1 MKLKLNN
8 ITSWLSPKVDLLF
21 PDRQLYF
28 RTNGEVRFVTI
39 SQNKQILSSVILIG
53 IICWFSITTYS
64 HIYINDII
72 NDKNIELSAANSN
85 YEILEKQYNQLKDDI
100 QSSSQ
105 ALEQRQNYL
114 EQILDVTKVTIGDI
128 KNIITDDKNSTDNN
142 LSDTSDK
149 RTKNLIRNE
158 KLEKVYSNLKSNE
171 IKQSENIKLIIEDV
185 DSKLAFVKST
195 LTGAGL
201 IEEELLELAINL
213 PSKTQGG
220 PLIGFKNRLND
231 TILDSSEFNEL
242 YNKRS
247 LLNDLELAITYLPTT
262 TPPENYYWL
271 SSKFGARR
279 DPFTKRWADHKGID
293 MAGWHKT
300 PIMSGGSGVVVKAE
314 KNGSFGLYV
323 EIDHGNG
330 FISKYGHLSKIKVQ
344 KGDKVSDN
352 QIIGLMGSTGRSVST
367 HLHYEIWFNDK
378 PIDPLKLIKAAKN
391 VQKIKQQKYDS

>member
-53 IICWFSITTYS
+53 IICWFSMTTYS

-72 NDKNIELSAANSN
+72 NDKNIELSAVNSN

-114 EQILDVTKVTIGDI
+114 EQILDVTKVTIGNI

-142 LSDTSDK
+142 LSDASDK

-220 PLIGFKNRLND
+220 PLIGFTNRLND
-231 TILDSSEFNEL
+231 TILDNSEFNEL

-262 TPPENYYWL
+262 TPPENYYL

>member
-8 ITSWLSPKVDLLF
+8 IINWLSPKIDLLF

-72 NDKNIELSAANSN
+72 NDKNIELSSVNSN

-114 EQILDVTKVTIGDI
+114 EQILDVKKVTIGNI

-158 KLEKVYSNLKSNE
+158 KLEKVYSDLKSNE
-171 IKQSENIKLIIEDV
+171 IKQSESIKLIIEDV

-201 IEEELLELAINL
+201 IAEELLELAINL

-220 PLIGFKNRLND
+220 PLIGFTNRLND
-231 TILDSSEFNEL
+231 TILESSEFNEL

-262 TPPENYYWL
+262 TPPENYYL

-300 PIMSGGSGVVVKAE
+300 PIMSGGSGIVVKAE

>member
-28 RTNGEVRFVTI
+28 RTNGKVRFVTI

-114 EQILDVTKVTIGDI
+114 EQILDVTKVTIGNI

-262 TPPENYYWL
+262 TPPENYYL

>member
-1 MKLKLNN
+1 LKLNN

-21 PDRQLYF
+21 PDKQLYF

-114 EQILDVTKVTIGDI
+114 EQILDVTKVTIGNI

-185 DSKLAFVKST
+185 DSRLAFVKST

-262 TPPENYYWL
+262 TPPENYYL

-300 PIMSGGSGVVVKAE
+300 PIMSGGSGIVVKAE

>member
-1 MKLKLNN
+1 MKLNN

-21 PDRQLYF
+21 PDKQLYF

-114 EQILDVTKVTIGDI
+114 EQILDVTKVTIGNI

-262 TPPENYYWL
+262 TPPENYYL

-300 PIMSGGSGVVVKAE
+300 PIMSGGSGVVVKAK

>member
-1 MKLKLNN
+1 MKLNN

-21 PDRQLYF
+21 PDKQLYF

-72 NDKNIELSAANSN
+72 NDKNIELSAVNSN
-85 YEILEKQYNQLKDDI
+85 YEILEKQYSQLKDDI

-114 EQILDVTKVTIGDI
+114 EQILDVTKVTIGNI

-262 TPPENYYWL
+262 TPPENYYL

>member
-1 MKLKLNN
+1 MKLNN

-114 EQILDVTKVTIGDI
+114 EQILDVTKVTIGNI

-262 TPPENYYWL
+262 TPPENYYL

-300 PIMSGGSGVVVKAE
+300 PIMSGGSGIVVKAE

>member
-1 MKLKLNN
+1 MKLNN

-21 PDRQLYF
+21 PDKQLYF

-114 EQILDVTKVTIGDI
+114 EQILDVTKVTIGNI

-185 DSKLAFVKST
+185 DTKLAFVKST

-262 TPPENYYWL
+262 TPPENYYL

-300 PIMSGGSGVVVKAE
+300 PIMSGGSGIVVKAE

>member
-21 PDRQLYF
+21 PDKQLYF

-114 EQILDVTKVTIGDI
+114 EQIFDVTKMTISDI

-142 LSDTSDK
+142 LSDTFDK
-149 RTKNLIRNE
+149 RTRNLIRNE

-262 TPPENYYWL
+262 TPPENYYL

-367 HLHYEIWFNDK
+367 HLHYEIWFNDE

>member
-1 MKLKLNN
+1 M
-8 ITSWLSPKVDLLF
+8 
-21 PDRQLYF
+21 
-28 RTNGEVRFVTI
+28 TI

-72 NDKNIELSAANSN
+72 NDKNIELSAVNSN

-114 EQILDVTKVTIGDI
+114 EQILDVTKVPIGNI

-142 LSDTSDK
+142 LSDASDK

-185 DSKLAFVKST
+185 DTKLTFVKST

-201 IEEELLELAINL
+201 NEEELLELAINL

-231 TILDSSEFNEL
+231 TIIDSSEFNEL

-262 TPPENYYWL
+262 TPPENYYL

-300 PIMSGGSGVVVKAE
+300 PIMSGGAGVVVKAE

>member
-8 ITSWLSPKVDLLF
+8 ITNWLSPKVDLLF

-72 NDKNIELSAANSN
+72 NDKNIELSAVNSN

-114 EQILDVTKVTIGDI
+114 EQILDVTKVTIGNI

-142 LSDTSDK
+142 LSDTSDN

-201 IEEELLELAINL
+201 IAEELLELAINL

-231 TILDSSEFNEL
+231 TIFDSSEFNEL

-247 LLNDLELAITYLPTT
+247 LLKDLELAITYLPTT
-262 TPPENYYWL
+262 TPPENYYL

>member
-1 MKLKLNN
+1 MKLNN

-28 RTNGEVRFVTI
+28 RTNGKVRFVTI

-72 NDKNIELSAANSN
+72 NDKNIELSAVNSN

-114 EQILDVTKVTIGDI
+114 EQILDVTKVTIGNI

-262 TPPENYYWL
+262 TPPENYYL

>member
-28 RTNGEVRFVTI
+28 RTNGKVRFVTI

-72 NDKNIELSAANSN
+72 NDKNIELSAVNSN

-114 EQILDVTKVTIGDI
+114 EQIFDVTKMTISDI

-142 LSDTSDK
+142 LSDTFDK
-149 RTKNLIRNE
+149 RTRNLIRNE

-185 DSKLAFVKST
+185 NSKLAFVKST

-262 TPPENYYWL
+262 TPPENYWL

-323 EIDHGNG
+323 EINHGNG

>member
-8 ITSWLSPKVDLLF
+8 IINWLSPKIDLLF

-72 NDKNIELSAANSN
+72 NDKNIELSSVNSN

-114 EQILDVTKVTIGDI
+114 EQILDVKKVTIGNI

-158 KLEKVYSNLKSNE
+158 KLEKVYSDLKSNE
-171 IKQSENIKLIIEDV
+171 IKQSESIKLIIEDV

-201 IEEELLELAINL
+201 IAEELLELAINL

-262 TPPENYYWL
+262 TPPENYYL

-300 PIMSGGSGVVVKAE
+300 PIMSGGSGIVVKAE